1 MQLNSEIKTVN
12 VYVGSDGKLH
22 FVNSGGADSVL
33 PFNKVSYTDFSI
45 PEGITEKV
53 ISLSDIPGSTEIIG
67 AGATERIYTGWTGL
81 SVSYTSTQVTLS
93 WGIDTGAGN
102 RPVTAYGNWKVRVWW
117 R

>member
-1 MQLNSEIKTVN
+1 M
-12 VYVGSDGKLH
+12 
-22 FVNSGGADSVL
+22 NSGGADSVL

-81 SVSYTSTQVTLS
+81 SVSYTSTQVTIS

-102 RPVTAYGNWKVRVWW
+102 RPVNAYGNWKVRVWW